1 MGKEFEDGDFP
12 LPHLTTRGYGNM
24 INIVYKYGVWGLPH
38 FGTNT
43 DAVILEFLQLSSP
56 LLLVRFYFER

>member
-24 INIVYKYGVWGLPH
+24 INIVYKYG
-38 FGTNT
+38 FG
-43 DAVILEFLQLSSP
+43 VYHILGQTQMQ
-56 LLLVRFYFER
+56 